1 MYDEKPQ
8 SGVLSV
14 IVTLSVIIGALAS
27 VVAIMY
33 VFREKIGIDK
43 LIEKYRRDE
52 KPWDNCCC
60 ISDDS
65 DEAFSQDDTPAEA

>member
-27 VVAIMY
+27 LVAVMY
-33 VFREKIGIDK
+33 VFREKLGIDK

-52 KPWDNCCC
+52 QKWENCCC
-60 ISDDS
+60 YTDDS
-65 DEAFSQDDTPAEA
+65 DETSSEIDVTAEA

>member
-1 MYDEKPQ
+1 MYEEKPQ

-27 VVAIMY
+27 AVAILY
-33 VFREKIGIDK
+33 YFREKLGLEK
-43 LIEKYRRDE
+43 LVEKYRRDE

-60 ISDDS
+60 ISDDC
-65 DEAFSQDDTPAEA
+65 DEAYSQDDVPTEA

>member
-27 VVAIMY
+27 IVAIMY
-33 VFREKIGIDK
+33 VFREKLGIDR

-52 KPWDNCCC
+52 QKWENCCC
-60 ISDDS
+60 ITDDS
-65 DEAFSQDDTPAEA
+65 DEAFSEDDVTAES